1 MTKIVCT
8 DILELLV
15 LTNCVEICNIDR
27 ERIRMIEIKN
37 LVKVFGTGD
46 SALRVLNDI
55 NLTIEDG
62 DIFGIIGMSGAG
74 KSTLIR
80 CMNLLEK
87 PTSGE
92 ILIDGTDITKLSKKD
107 LLKCRRNIGMIF
119 QNFNLH
125 MQRSVRKNASFG
137 LELIPVNEYL
147 PEGYSKEEYEK
158 LSYFKKRKIKKA
170 DMKKTV
176 DELLEIVDLHHKE
189 NAYPSQLSGGQRQRV
204 AIARALATYPS
215 ILLCDEATSALDS
228 MTTESILNL
237 LQKIN
242 KERNITVILIT
253 HEIDVVKKICNKV
266 AVLDQSVVVETGNT
280 KEVFANP
287 SSLVT
292 KRLLGGGESW

>member
-1 MTKIVCT
+1 
-8 DILELLV
+8 
-15 LTNCVEICNIDR
+15 
-27 ERIRMIEIKN
+27 MIEIKN
-37 LVKVFGTGD
+37 LVKEFGTGK
-46 SALRVLNDI
+46 STQRVLNDI

-92 ILIDGTDITKLSKKD
+92 ILIDGTDITKLNKKE

-119 QNFNLH
+119 QSFNLH
-125 MQRSVRKNASFG
+125 MQRNVRRNASFG
-137 LELIPVNEYL
+137 LELIPTSEYL
-147 PEGYSKEEYEK
+147 PESYTKEEYSK
-158 LSYFKKRKIKKA
+158 LGYFQKKKVKKA
-170 DMKKTV
+170 DIKKTV

-189 NAYPSQLSGGQRQRV
+189 NAYPSQLSGGQRQRI

-215 ILLCDEATSALDS
+215 VLLCDEATSALDS
-228 MTTESILNL
+228 MTTEAILNL

-242 KERNITVILIT
+242 KERKITIVIIT

-266 AVLDQSVVVETGNT
+266 AVLDQSKVVETGNT
-280 KEVFANP
+280 DEVFANP
-287 SSLVT
+287 SSPVT
-292 KRLLGGGESW
+292 KRLLGGEA

>member
-1 MTKIVCT
+1 
-8 DILELLV
+8 
-15 LTNCVEICNIDR
+15 
-27 ERIRMIEIKN
+27 MIEIKN

>member
-1 MTKIVCT
+1 
-8 DILELLV
+8 
-15 LTNCVEICNIDR
+15 
-27 ERIRMIEIKN
+27 MIEIKN
-37 LVKVFGTGD
+37 LVKEFGTGD

-92 ILIDGTDITKLSKKD
+92 ILIDGTDITKLKKKE

-119 QNFNLH
+119 QSFNLH
-125 MQRSVRKNASFG
+125 MQRNVRKNASFG
-137 LELIPVNEYL
+137 LELIRTGEYL
-147 PEGYSKEEYEK
+147 PEGYTKEEYNK
-158 LSYFKKRKIKKA
+158 LGYFAKRKVKKA
-170 DMKKTV
+170 DIKRTV
-176 DELLEIVDLHHKE
+176 DELLEIVDLRKKE
-189 NAYPSQLSGGQRQRV
+189 NAYPSQLSGGQRQRI

-215 ILLCDEATSALDS
+215 VLLCDEATSALDS
-228 MTTESILNL
+228 MTTESILQL

-242 KERNITVILIT
+242 KERKITIVIIT

-266 AVLDQSVVVETGNT
+266 AVLDQSRVMETGNT

-287 SSLVT
+287 SSPVT
-292 KRLLGGGESW
+292 RRLLGGDE

>member
-1 MTKIVCT
+1 
-8 DILELLV
+8 
-15 LTNCVEICNIDR
+15 
-27 ERIRMIEIKN
+27 MIEIKN
-37 LVKVFGTGD
+37 LVKEFGTGD
-46 SALRVLNDI
+46 STLRVLNEI

-92 ILIDGTDITKLSKKD
+92 ILIDGTDITKLNKKE

-125 MQRSVRKNASFG
+125 MQRNVRRNASFG
-137 LELIPVNEYL
+137 LELIPVKDYL
-147 PEGYSKEEYEK
+147 PDGYTKEEYRK
-158 LSYFKKRKIKKA
+158 LSYWKKRKIKKE

-204 AIARALATYPS
+204 AIARSLATYPS

-228 MTTESILNL
+228 MTTDAILKL

-266 AVLDQSVVVETGNT
+266 AVLDKAEVVETGNT
-280 KEVFANP
+280 EEVFANP
-287 SSLVT
+287 SSPVT
-292 KRLLGGGESW
+292 RRLLGGDES

>member
-1 MTKIVCT
+1 
-8 DILELLV
+8 
-15 LTNCVEICNIDR
+15 
-27 ERIRMIEIKN
+27 MIEIKN
-37 LVKVFGTGD
+37 LVKEFGTGD

-87 PTSGE
+87 PTGGE
-92 ILIDGTDITKLSKKD
+92 ILIDGMDITKLNKEE

-125 MQRSVRKNASFG
+125 MQRNVRKNASFG
-137 LELIPVNEYL
+137 LELIPVREYL
-147 PEGYSKEEYEK
+147 PNGYTREAYGK

-170 DMKKTV
+170 DMNKTV
-176 DELLEIVDLHHKE
+176 DELLKTVDLHHKE

-228 MTTESILNL
+228 LTTESILKL
-237 LQKIN
+237 LHKIN
-242 KERNITVILIT
+242 KERNITMILIT

-266 AVLDQSVVVETGNT
+266 AVLDQSKVVETGNT
-280 KEVFANP
+280 ENVFANP
-287 SSLVT
+287 SSPVT
-292 KRLLGGGESW
+292 KRLLGGGE